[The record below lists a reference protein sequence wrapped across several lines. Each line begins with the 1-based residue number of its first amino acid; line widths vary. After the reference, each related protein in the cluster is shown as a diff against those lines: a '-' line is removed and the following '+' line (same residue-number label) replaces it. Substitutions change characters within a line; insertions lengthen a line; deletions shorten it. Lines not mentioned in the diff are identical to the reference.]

1 MKKTPLCSILLA
13 VVLTIFI
20 AGCTQQQPVT
30 PAPTATPALT
40 TAATTVPTATQTTSP
55 AGQATLIVAIRDAP
69 KTTGIGT
76 ITHLWLDISEVSVHR
91 VAANETV
98 IDTDDEISAEESA
111 DTGTA
116 GWTVVVSQATRVDLM
131 ELIGVSADIGQA
143 MADPGRYTQIRL
155 KIDSGTIT
163 VDNTTYNLT
172 VPGGVLKLNR
182 GFVLEPGKTLRLT
195 LDFNVEKSVIR
206 TGSGKYSLKPVI
218 AVLSETV
225 SGISEEEQEQEQ
237 EQAQE
242 QEREQACVQSGG
254 NVTTR
259 LCCGSADDFPNLCLI
274 GPCGCAPASSHQIRV
289 CDCGS
294 GKCFNGTAC
303 AAV

>member
-1 MKKTPLCSILLA
+1 MILLA
-13 VVLTIFI
+13 AVLTIFI

-30 PAPTATPALT
+30 PTPTATPSLT
-40 TAATTVPTATQTTSP
+40 TAATTSPAATQTTTP

-91 VAANETV
+91 AAANETV
-98 IDTDDEISAEESA
+98 IDTSDETAAEESA

-116 GWTVVVSQATRVDLM
+116 GWTVVVSQPTRVDLM

-172 VPGGVLKLNR
+172 VPGGVLRLNR
-182 GFVLEPGKTLRLT
+182 GFELEPGETLRLT

-206 TGSGKYSLKPVI
+206 TGSGRYSLKPVI

-225 SGISEEEQEQEQ
+225 AGGSVQEREQEM
-237 EQAQE
+237 E

-274 GPCGCAPASSHQIRV
+274 GACGCAPAGSHQVRV

-303 AAV
+303 TAA